1 MGLGNEGIDDIGK
14 ADLEKDRE
22 TENLKAVELL
32 CSMLIAFYGSVICG
46 SLWYKLVNWI
56 QSLIVICILII
67 PFHK

>member
-1 MGLGNEGIDDIGK
+1 MVDLFILLLLSFIFSRLMGLGNEGIGDIGK

-46 SLWYKLVNWI
+46 SL
-56 QSLIVICILII
+56 
-67 PFHK
+67 